1 MAHIIHFDEIDSTN
15 TYLKNNCPQLADG
28 TVVCADR
35 QTAGRGRFDRKWISQ
50 DGGLYFS
57 VLVKPQ
63 RTDFLP
69 NFTQLMAVCV
79 CTAAEELG
87 AKAWLKWPNDVLAN
101 GKKLCGI
108 LSEAVVTS
116 SGIEGVVI
124 GVGVNVAQEN
134 LSHVGQPAISLKE
147 LGIDISKQDFL
158 QKVLTLFWR
167 DYPAVVQ
174 SGFGIIRQ
182 AYEQRFPYIGKQISV
197 KNGAAPVS
205 GTVKGV
211 SPRGTLLLN
220 TAQGPEEIY
229 IGDLIV

>member
-124 GVGVNVAQEN
+124 GVGDRK
-134 LSHVGQPAISLKE
+134 S
-147 LGIDISKQDFL
+147 
-158 QKVLTLFWR
+158 
-167 DYPAVVQ
+167 VV
-174 SGFGIIRQ
+174 
-182 AYEQRFPYIGKQISV
+182 
-197 KNGAAPVS
+197 
-205 GTVKGV
+205 
-211 SPRGTLLLN
+211 
-220 TAQGPEEIY
+220 
-229 IGDLIV
+229 